1 MTPARIPENRTQ
13 VEVEINGNR
22 YVGHYRVVN
31 GSVIAY
37 VGDECVFASYDM
49 NTPEAVARWLI
60 ADICR
65 KQLKKEKRTRPR

>member
-1 MTPARIPENRTQ
+1 MTPARISEKRTP
-13 VEVEINGNR
+13 VEVEINGNH

-60 ADICR
+60 SDICR
-65 KQLKKEKRTRPR
+65 KQKKREKRPRSR